1 MSDPIIVEIVGLKYS
16 DCSPFP
22 CDADRTCGLSE
33 CHPSGKLTKAFDAL
47 KAVIKETYGDRLA
60 FCGGLGVQSVLPFG
74 TPDEVRAH
82 VRETIDTLGRGGG
95 LIIGPS
101 HVLERDTPIE
111 NIFAMVEAMDT
122 YGVY

>member
-47 KAVIKETYGDRLA
+47 KAVIKETYGDRVDLR
-60 FCGGLGVQSVLPFG
+60 LTLID
-74 TPDEVRAH
+74 DEVRRIS
-82 VRETIDTLGRGGG
+82 V
-95 LIIGPS
+95 
-101 HVLERDTPIE
+101 
-111 NIFAMVEAMDT
+111 IFSKKIT
-122 YGVY
+122 RRSRWFL